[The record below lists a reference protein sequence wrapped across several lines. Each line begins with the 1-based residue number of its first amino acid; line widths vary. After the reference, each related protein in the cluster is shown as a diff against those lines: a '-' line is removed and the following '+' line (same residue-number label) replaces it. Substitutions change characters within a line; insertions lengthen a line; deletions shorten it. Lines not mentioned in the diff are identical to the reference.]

1 MEIVLTDLLTQIF
14 MLLGILLASFVL
26 ALLKKLLGVEKLKQ
40 IEAELTAHAYHE
52 NLIRE
57 GTKHLR
63 LTVLEACVNL
73 GEHPDHAYLMLDRI
87 RESEKGEWK

>member
-1 MEIVLTDLLTQIF
+1 M
-14 MLLGILLASFVL
+14 S
-26 ALLKKLLGVEKLKQ
+26 EKDDRIEQ
-40 IEAELTAHAYHE
+40 WRIEAKKIAHAFHE

>member
-1 MEIVLTDLLTQIF
+1 MQDDRIEQWRKAMDPVNWI
-14 MLLGILLASFVL
+14 MN
-26 ALLKKLLGVEKLKQ
+26 K
-40 IEAELTAHAYHE
+40 IEAEQTAHAYHE

-63 LTVLEACVNL
+63 LTVLEACINL

-87 RESEKGEWK
+87 REEERNARMKCRNT